1 MSPAASKTQAK
12 AAAKPSIVMLAD
24 ASGKAKPV
32 KPAAEEKAA
41 KATKTRTSR
50 TRAAALPKGTD
61 LKAAADELL
70 AAADGKAK
78 PAKKTTKASSTKT
91 KTAKAKT
98 TTAKATAA
106 KSTTA
111 KSSASKAAAKTEA
124 APADTAKAAVAK
136 PAADKAAAAAAEKD
150 AKAKALASIK
160 VGPKGVY
167 TEDSIRVYLQEIG
180 RIRLLRPD
188 EEIELARKIADLLLL
203 EELAAQFESDNGRE
217 PDTKEWAALV
227 EMPLIKFRRRL
238 MLGRRAKEKMVQSN
252 LRLVVSIAKKYM
264 NRGLSFQDLIQEG
277 SLGLI
282 RAAEKFDHE
291 KGYKFSTYATWW
303 IRQAI
308 TRAIADQSRT
318 IRLPVH
324 LYETISRIKKT
335 TKVLS
340 QEFGRKPTEEE
351 IAESMEMTIEKLRF
365 IAKSAQLPISLETPI
380 GKEEDSRLGDFIE
393 ADIEN
398 PEQDVAKNLLREDL
412 EGVLATLSPRERDV
426 LRLRYGLDD
435 GRMKTLEEIGQI
447 FDVTRERIRQI
458 EAKALRK
465 LRHPN
470 RNGVL
475 KEYIK

>member
-1 MSPAASKTQAK
+1 MSPAAAQPKATPEILMVATAAGEEVQVTPKKAAPKSKAAPKAK
-12 AAAKPSIVMLAD
+12 AAAKAPA
-24 ASGKAKPV
+24 ASKGTAAPKAKTAT
-32 KPAAEEKAA
+32 KAPAA
-41 KATKTRTSR
+41 S
-50 TRAAALPKGTD
+50 KGT
-61 LKAAADELL
+61 AAT
-70 AAADGKAK
+70 KAK
-78 PAKKTTKASSTKT
+78 PAASKSSAPKPPA
-91 KTAKAKT
+91 AKAKT
-98 TTAKATAA
+98 
-106 KSTTA
+106 
-111 KSSASKAAAKTEA
+111 EA
-124 APADTAKAAVAK
+124 PVDTADLDD
-136 PAADKAAAAAAEKD
+136 ADDLGPSGSSAEKD
-150 AKAKALASIK
+150 EKAAKALASIK

-188 EEIELARKIADLLLL
+188 EEIELARKIADLLQL
-203 EELAAQFESDNGRE
+203 EEIAAQFEADHGRQPDN
-217 PDTKEWAALV
+217 KEWAALV
-227 EMPLIKFRRRL
+227 EMPSIKFRRRL

-335 TKVLS
+335 TKTLS